1 MPAFAEPLRRLVAER
16 TASDL
21 GALARPITIAVDHGD
36 RDRDVTET
44 TARHGLAL
52 ESRLRIATVFALVTG
67 VLFLPVEG
75 SPVRPD
81 VLSSLLLLY
90 AFHGVL
96 TAFILI
102 ASFTPIG
109 RRHADTLALLLVVGH
124 AANLDVYVY
133 LWPRHPGLAA
143 GIIACLLMGN
153 AVLFGW
159 RAGRVLSLAVP
170 LCVAF
175 VMVGMVAI
183 PADEQRPDF
192 AVAAIVMVVGSA
204 TAVGCAR
211 LLTLLRTS
219 LAQRQRELTD
229 LSARL
234 MAVQEEERRR
244 LARELHDEF
253 GQALTAVNAYLWLIE
268 RQPPGDTPLLKTR
281 TTEARRV
288 VNATLGAMRELSQL
302 LRPSVLDTLGL
313 VASLETLLRQFR
325 DHHGIAT
332 NLSSDGLPD
341 RLPADIE
348 TALYRI
354 TQEALTNVARHAQA
368 SRVRVSV
375 ASTGTDVRLEIEDDG
390 VGLPPRNGAD
400 GETGIGLVGIRERVR
415 ALGGTLTIF
424 SRQGVRLAARV
435 PLATCT

>member
-1 MPAFAEPLRRLVAER
+1 MPAFAEPLRRLVTEGL
-16 TASDL
+16 TTPDL
-21 GALARPITIAVDHGD
+21 GARLARPITIAVDHGD
-36 RDRDVTET
+36 RDAAETEG
-44 TARHGLAL
+44 RHALSL
-52 ESRLRIATVFALVTG
+52 ESRLRIATVFALACG

-75 SPVRPD
+75 SPVRGE
-81 VLSSLLLLY
+81 VLTSLLLLY
-90 AFHGVL
+90 AFHAAL
-96 TAFILI
+96 TSFVLI
-102 ASFTPIG
+102 ASFTPRG
-109 RRHADTLALLLVVGH
+109 RRHADTLALLLVIGH
-124 AANLDVYVY
+124 AANLHLYVY

-153 AVLFGW
+153 AVLFSW
-159 RAGRVLSLAVP
+159 SAGRVLGLAVA
-170 LCVAF
+170 LCIAF
-175 VMVGMVAI
+175 VVVGVAAI

-192 AVAAIVMVVGSA
+192 AVAAIVVLVGSA

-211 LLTLLRTS
+211 LLALLRTR

-229 LSARL
+229 LSTRL

-268 RQPPGDTPLLKTR
+268 RQPPGDTGLLKTR
-281 TTEARRV
+281 TAEARRV

-313 VASLETLLRQFR
+313 AASLDTLLRRFR
-325 DHHGIAT
+325 EHHGIAISLT
-332 NLSSDGLPD
+332 SDGLPD

-368 SRVRVSV
+368 SRVRV
-375 ASTGTDVRLEIEDDG
+375 ALAATGGDVRLEIEDDG
-390 VGLPPRNGAD
+390 VGLPPQNGAQ

-415 ALGGTLTIF
+415 ALGGTLTIA
-424 SRQGVRLAARV
+424 SRRGVRLAARV
-435 PLATCT
+435 PLAPVP

>member
-1 MPAFAEPLRRLVAER
+1 MPAFAEPLRRLVTEGL
-16 TASDL
+16 TTPDL
-21 GALARPITIAVDHGD
+21 GARLARPITIAVDHGD
-36 RDRDVTET
+36 RDAAETEG
-44 TARHGLAL
+44 RHALSL
-52 ESRLRIATVFALVTG
+52 ESRLRIATVFALACG

-75 SPVRPD
+75 SPVRGE
-81 VLSSLLLLY
+81 VLTSLLLLY
-90 AFHGVL
+90 AFHAAL
-96 TAFILI
+96 TSFVLI
-102 ASFTPIG
+102 ASFTPRG
-109 RRHADTLALLLVVGH
+109 RRHADTLALLLVIGH
-124 AANLDVYVY
+124 AANLHLYVY

-153 AVLFGW
+153 AVLFSW
-159 RAGRVLSLAVP
+159 SAGRVLGLAVA
-170 LCVAF
+170 LCIAF
-175 VMVGMVAI
+175 VVVG
-183 PADEQRPDF
+183 
-192 AVAAIVMVVGSA
+192 VAAIVVLVGSA

-211 LLTLLRTS
+211 LLALLRTR

-229 LSARL
+229 LSTRL

-268 RQPPGDTPLLKTR
+268 RQPPGDTGLLKTR
-281 TTEARRV
+281 TAEARRV

-313 VASLETLLRQFR
+313 AASLDTLLRRFR
-325 DHHGIAT
+325 EHHGIAISLT
-332 NLSSDGLPD
+332 SDGLPD

-368 SRVRVSV
+368 SRVRV
-375 ASTGTDVRLEIEDDG
+375 ALAATGGDVRLEIEDDG
-390 VGLPPRNGAD
+390 VGLPPQNGAQ

-415 ALGGTLTIF
+415 ALGGTLTIA
-424 SRQGVRLAARV
+424 SRRGVRLAARV
-435 PLATCT
+435 PLAPVP